1 MTVILASIRPTG
13 TGLGGDPGRDKLI
26 AMQQGP
32 IGTIPDGD
40 GLGVM
45 GRGHGL
51 GIIARGRRLGVRTW
65 SHGGDHGVGV
75 AGGTSWAHRKLAEEI
90 SELVQLLSGIKGD
103 PVQLTTPTL
112 QRTMPPPHSQ
122 QTEPLRLW
130 VG

>member
-13 TGLGGDPGRDKLI
+13 TGLGGDPGRDK
-26 AMQQGP
+26 QGP

-45 GRGHGL
+45 GGGHGL
-51 GIIARGRRLGVRTW
+51 GTIARGRRLGVRTW

-103 PVQLTTPTL
+103 PVQLATPHCWI
-112 QRTMPPPHSQ
+112 MPPPHSQ